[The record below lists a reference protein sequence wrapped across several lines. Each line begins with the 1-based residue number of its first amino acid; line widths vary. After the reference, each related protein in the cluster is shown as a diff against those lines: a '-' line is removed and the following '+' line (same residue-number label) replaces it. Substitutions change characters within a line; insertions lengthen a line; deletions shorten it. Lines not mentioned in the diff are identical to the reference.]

1 MIRRTHWAAII
12 ILLPLL
18 SADRTAV
25 FGAAPQNQIPSCYA
39 FSKVGVS
46 PPEVERALFVLIDQ
60 TTVLD
65 AELKQA
71 LSDSVR
77 SFLRPGTSFTVIRF
91 SAFSQGRY
99 LDIVSTGVLEQ
110 PIPQEVRN
118 SISVKALKQFDS
130 CVRGQVE
137 FGAKMAFS
145 SIEKIV
151 IDSTSGLEK
160 SDVMASLAEV
170 SRIAKESKAPR
181 RVVLAVSDMLENSS
195 ISSFYEKNGV
205 RRIDPTKEMKVA
217 EESKVIGD
225 FGEASVYVMGAG
237 LLADSTDGKSKGHS
251 KSGYRDPKTMTA
263 LKQFWSSYF
272 AKSNAKLEEFGMP
285 ALLSPVR

>member
-1 MIRRTHWAAII
+1 M
-12 ILLPLL
+12 
-18 SADRTAV
+18 
-25 FGAAPQNQIPSCYA
+25 
-39 FSKVGVS
+39 
-46 PPEVERALFVLIDQ
+46 IDQ
-60 TTVLD
+60 TTMLN

-77 SFLRPGTSFTVIRF
+77 SFLRPGTSFTIIRF

-110 PIPQEVRN
+110 PIPHEIRN
-118 SISVKALKQFDS
+118 SISVKSLKQFDS

-137 FGAKMAFS
+137 FGAKLALS

-151 IDSTSGLEK
+151 SDSTSGLEK

-170 SRIAKESKAPR
+170 SRIAKESRAPR
-181 RVVLAVSDMLENSS
+181 RVVLVVSDMLENSS

-205 RRIDPTKEMKVA
+205 RRIDPAKEMKAV
-217 EESKVIGD
+217 EENNFIGD
-225 FGEASVYVMGAG
+225 FGGASVYVMGAG
-237 LLADSTDGKSKGHS
+237 LLPDSTDGKSKGSS

-272 AKSNAKLEEFGMP
+272 EKSNAKLEEFGMP
-285 ALLSPVR
+285 ALLSPVQ